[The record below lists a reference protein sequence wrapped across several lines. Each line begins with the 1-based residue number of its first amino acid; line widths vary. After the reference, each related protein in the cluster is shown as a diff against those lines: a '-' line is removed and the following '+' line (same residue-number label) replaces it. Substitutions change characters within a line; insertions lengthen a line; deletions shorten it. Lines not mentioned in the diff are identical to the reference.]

1 MKISLQLSSL
11 CPTYTH
17 STILLPN
24 QTAHPLHPN
33 LNLPNH
39 SNQTK
44 TKNAREQAGSVSVL
58 GDWDTYVEQVTDT
71 VLPPL
76 SDRFAQPPTLNR
88 FATVLG
94 EGLLAVFNVWGGVG
108 SEAGGAATTTATT
121 TSADSVNGEGGGFS
135 SGGSG
140 SGSENEAGQALG
152 AAAMLAAYEA
162 VVEAATYPPCFM
174 VLKVR
179 VWWLAFLSL

>member
-1 MKISLQLSSL
+1 
-11 CPTYTH
+11 
-17 STILLPN
+17 
-24 QTAHPLHPN
+24 
-33 LNLPNH
+33 
-39 SNQTK
+39 
-44 TKNAREQAGSVSVL
+44 VL

-76 SDRFAQPPTLNR
+76 SDRFPQPPTLNR

-94 EGLLAVFNVWGGVG
+94 EGLLVVFNVWGGVG

-121 TSADSVNGEGGGFS
+121 TAADSANGEGGGFS

-152 AAAMLAAYEA
+152 AAAMLAAYQA

-179 VWWLAFLSL
+179 VWWLASLSLQKSPPPTHLLLWFWNTLSLHYSPFLFEKLPFLLPTLVLPNQFVLKYIPHLNSDH